1 MGSGRVARTRQ
12 ARGFCCNRLSRVQ
25 IREQALASRLPGNTH
40 EGNKIIACCARDAAF
55 SHAPVAVAVENPAMV
70 VHRDLVKVE
79 QIAVI
84 VAATLLPN
92 PSLALNGIVRRRVDR
107 HPRLTF
113 IVSRSDERVPLS
125 RETAGLI
132 IARPIGAYKA
142 ASRATGTSAN
152 RLGVRSVLD
161 SMRRTNI
168 DIANPCLTAV
178 GADFNMNMA
187 FRRVVWRDRLIV
199 YITKISVVI
208 AINGDGRI
216 GAVSLRSAAG
226 DKKFIPCRA
235 TIGAHRPAL
244 RPSTLVNG
252 QPDSAIW
259 SNMHVSVQ
267 PAALR
272 RDAVVSQHTG
282 AITGTQGI
290 AALARCRPYDVLRA
304 IVNSLALVNVVS
316 QSAQGIR

>member
-1 MGSGRVARTRQ
+1 MRTGGIARAGQAGSFRRCWFYRVKI
-12 ARGFCCNRLSRVQ
+12 G
-25 IREQALASRLPGNTH
+25 EQAPASRLPRNAH
-40 EGNKIIACCARDAAF
+40 EGDEIIGGCARDAAL
-55 SHAPVAVAVENPAMV
+55 SHAPVAVSVESASMV
-70 VHRDLVKVE
+70 VHRDLVKIE

-84 VAATLLPN
+84 VAAALLPD

-113 IVSRSDERVPLS
+113 VVSRSDERVPLP
-125 RETAGLI
+125 RETASLI
-132 IARPIGAYKA
+132 IARPIGAYKPT
-142 ASRATGTSAN
+142 SRATGTSTN

-199 YITKISVVI
+199 YITKISGVI
-208 AINGDGRI
+208 AINGDRRI

-235 TIGAHRPAL
+235 AISAHRPAL

-259 SNMHVSVQ
+259 SNMHM
-267 PAALR
+267 AM
-272 RDAVVSQHTG
+272 
-282 AITGTQGI
+282 
-290 AALARCRPYDVLRA
+290 
-304 IVNSLALVNVVS
+304 
-316 QSAQGIR
+316 